1 MMPTVVKLHHKRF
14 IVNGRF
20 AISVNCV
27 TINILKWAKMMQKYS
42 NVFLLVDCCMN
53 MVQGKKTGAEVVDEL
68 AGKDLNK
75 SGLVVN
81 LVICGNSKFYDY
93 SWLEEQLEN
102 WVQKNE
108 YPDLV
113 ILGGASGVDFIAE
126 RWADN
131 INIPIAVF
139 TEAWATPRP
148 NNSSDTGRPEADTS
162 LAEKMLKRATHM
174 LAFPGP
180 DSVWTKRMEG
190 IARAQ
195 GIPVAS
201 IPIPV
206 FAE

>member
-14 IVNGRF
+14 IESGPSAINVNYAVIDPYKSR
-20 AISVNCV
+20 
-27 TINILKWAKMMQKYS
+27 KPMQNHG
-42 NVFLLVDCCMN
+42 NVFLLVDYCTT
-53 MVQGKKTGAEVVDEL
+53 MVRVKKTGAEVLDEL

-102 WVQKNE
+102 WVLYNE

-131 INIPIAVF
+131 NNIPIAVF
-139 TEAWATPRP
+139 SEAWATPRP
-148 NNSSDTGRPEADTS
+148 NKSNDTGRPEAKAS
-162 LAEKMLKRATHM
+162 LAKKMLKRATHV

-206 FAE
+206 YAE

>member
-1 MMPTVVKLHHKRF
+1 MEMMHIMMRKEHKGF
-14 IVNGRF
+14 LV
-20 AISVNCV
+20 VNCCKDMAQV
-27 TINILKWAKMMQKYS
+27 R
-42 NVFLLVDCCMN
+42 
-53 MVQGKKTGAEVVDEL
+53 KTGAEVLDEL

-81 LVICGNSKFYDY
+81 LVICGNSRFYDY

-102 WVQKNE
+102 WVLYNE
-108 YPDLV
+108 YPDLI

-131 INIPIAVF
+131 NNIPIAVF
-139 TEAWATPRP
+139 SEAWASPRP
-148 NNSSDTGRPEADTS
+148 NKSTDTGRPQAEAS
-162 LAEKMLKRATHM
+162 LAKKMLKRATHM

-206 FAE
+206 AAE

>member
-14 IVNGRF
+14 VADGPS
-20 AISVNCV
+20 AISVNCA
-27 TINILKWAKMMQKYS
+27 TIDILKSGKTMQKSS
-42 NVFLLVDCCMN
+42 NLFLVLDCCKV
-53 MVQGKKTGAEVVDEL
+53 MVRVKKTGAEVLDEL

-81 LVICGNSKFYDY
+81 LVICGNSRFYDY

-102 WVQKNE
+102 WVLYNE

-131 INIPIAVF
+131 NNIPIAVF
-139 TEAWATPRP
+139 SEAWATPRP
-148 NNSSDTGRPEADTS
+148 NKSDDSGRPEAEAS
-162 LAEKMLKRATHM
+162 LAKKMLKRATHM

>member
-14 IVNGRF
+14 VVNRTF
-20 AISVNCV
+20 AIQVNYMAK
-27 TINILKWAKMMQKYS
+27 NIREWAKMMQKSS
-42 NVFLLVDCCMN
+42 NLFLLVDCCMF
-53 MVQGKKTGAEVVDEL
+53 MVRVKKTGAEVLDEL

-102 WVQKNE
+102 WVLKNE

-131 INIPIAVF
+131 NNIPIAVF

-148 NNSSDTGRPEADTS
+148 NKSSDTGRPEADTS
-162 LAEKMLKRATHM
+162 LAKKMLKRATHM
-174 LAFPGP
+174 LSFPGP

-201 IPIPV
+201 IPIPI